1 MKPNK
6 EQIKKMMNLYSAER
20 GKSEYE
26 LFLDIWDYVEGE
38 LNKIYPLPTEAGFN
52 SIHTQYLC
60 RSCNSWS
67 FIKKWVL
74 EAPQGITTLTC
85 PECGAVHSEMIK
97 GDDQ

>member
-1 MKPNK
+1 
-6 EQIKKMMNLYSAER
+6 MMNLYSAER

-38 LNKIYPLPTEAGFN
+38 LNKIYPLPLQCDSSGN
-52 SIHTQYLC
+52 NIKYQC
-60 RSCNSWS
+60 KSCNLWLIATNWIHEISQS
-67 FIKKWVL
+67 VT
-74 EAPQGITTLTC
+74 QLTC